1 MILYDLICK
10 NSWKMS
16 LSLTLRKLQFWI
28 YWHFAIPI
36 PLSRNCQ
43 TALTCTSWFLTS
55 FWKHLLGFFSHQIH
69 KSLSFQTTAQE
80 LIYSKNSPFL
90 ISLFSFLWLTV
101 TCLSFTRLS
110 SLQGQSDCHGMSV
123 LYPMNLKV
131 PCPANAVVYLC
142 GYHHRFDPA
151 LHHWT

>member
-1 MILYDLICK
+1 MENVVKSDTTKTSVLDI
-10 NSWKMS
+10 
-16 LSLTLRKLQFWI
+16 LTLCYPNSFIQKLPNSFNLHQLIFN
-28 YWHFAIPI
+28 F
-36 PLSRNCQ
+36 L
-43 TALTCTSWFLTS
+43 LKTSA
-55 FWKHLLGFFSHQIH
+55 GVFFPSNTH
-69 KSLSFQTTAQE
+69 SLSFQTTAQE
-80 LIYSKNSPFL
+80 LIYSKNSPFI

-110 SLQGQSDCHGMSV
+110 SLQGQSDSHGMSV

-151 LHHWT
+151 LHH